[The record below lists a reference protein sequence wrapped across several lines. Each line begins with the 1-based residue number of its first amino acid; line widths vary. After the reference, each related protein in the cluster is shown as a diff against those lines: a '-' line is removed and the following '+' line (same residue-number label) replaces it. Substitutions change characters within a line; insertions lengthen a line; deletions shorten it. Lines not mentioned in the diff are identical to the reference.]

1 MNFMEALKAIKEG
14 NVVKRKGTHVVQYW
28 DNQNS
33 MISYDEEGYTFRRF
47 NEGRFNIKDY
57 EATDWELV
65 DEEKDWNLA
74 KLFEDISYGGWK
86 SNIDVVGKISV
97 KKCRDL
103 IVKDVQEH
111 ADLNHYHEAMRAHIH
126 HIVEIIE
133 RRFGDL

>member
-1 MNFMEALKAIKEG
+1 MEALKAIKEG
-14 NVVKRKGTHVVQYW
+14 KKVRRKHW
-28 DNQNS
+28 DTMSGFALFESKGVGLVFTNN
-33 MISYDEEGYTFRRF
+33 RF
-47 NEGRFNIKDY
+47 SDKITVADV
-57 EATDWELV
+57 EATDWEVV